1 MNQTLK
7 LKPMVKTEE
16 RFISK
21 KMKIKQQPNYMKETS
36 SSMYKK
42 PIYQLAN
49 TTTNKPIERKD
60 SFVRKS
66 SFVRKDSFNTSY
78 LRQQT
83 NVSFSKKK
91 SFTLNNALDPYGHF
105 DDIIVM
111 HDPYGHFA

>member
-7 LKPMVKTEE
+7 LKPMTEE

-36 SSMYKK
+36 SSMHKK
-42 PIYQLAN
+42 HIYQLAN

-60 SFVRKS
+60 SFVRK
-66 SFVRKDSFNTSY
+66 DSFNTSY

-83 NVSFSKKK
+83 NTSFSKKK

-111 HDPYGHFA
+111 HDPYGHFT